1 MDLWLDVEAITKALD
16 WENWNMH
23 FLSGPCFCVCIL
35 EERRNVGI
43 GDYCTPRLNREHSV
57 TSTVAPV
64 GSGKEIEYF
73 FASDA
78 RFES

>member
-1 MDLWLDVEAITKALD
+1 MD
-16 WENWNMH
+16 
-23 FLSGPCFCVCIL
+23 CVCCIFVL

-43 GDYCTPRLNREHSV
+43 ENYGTSRLARKSSV

-64 GSGKEIEYF
+64 GTGKEIEYF

-78 RFES
+78 RFESYCQ

>member
-1 MDLWLDVEAITKALD
+1 MSS
-16 WENWNMH
+16 
-23 FLSGPCFCVCIL
+23 LSWPHLLCVYV

-43 GDYCTPRLNREHSV
+43 ENYGTPRLNREHSV

-64 GSGKEIEYF
+64 GAGKEIEYF

-78 RFES
+78 RFKS